1 MQDMQS
7 AGQDMQSAATNLAD
21 IINKDGA
28 DIIITKKKLDVK
40 DGDTLKDVKVR
51 MREKGYWGTIDED
64 QQCLSKGN
72 KPLKDNDTLKKL
84 GIHTGDTLHITDES
98 NTCTHIFVT
107 NAKEAKAI
115 TPTAAALRVLQNAL
129 HAMAK
134 YASIGP
140 VIIGVLMTAINMADQ
155 VSGVMS
161 DHGFAAVHTPYISDA
176 ATELQSALF
185 HGVHNHLF
193 EREIGSYGP
202 ATTVNSTMPAWGSTD
217 HARYSRAARQQEYRA
232 FKTMHALGR
241 FLGEVEIVLEAAKD
255 TERDKLGAGTATWFW
270 RGTKGLMAYVPLSYW
285 YLRVLSVVEHHTGW
299 ACVRGAGKKA
309 SRKLVALTH
318 AYNEDAHLVLT
329 RELLAV
335 TSRVSD
341 TARDVRFP
349 NARDGK
355 WHSRSGR
362 KRKAA
367 YDDVVLP
374 HCLHLHGGEMR
385 AIGKSMLG
393 PNPDQVQL
401 YAYSLATTAVVLSP
415 SSTYSIDPSSTCAR
429 PQPGPGER
437 HEGPP
442 AERDGLPRLPRRVRP
457 RQPPYSNHDGPERR
471 PQQEARAV
479 VPARRGRPARA
490 EYGGGVPRVRREAAL
505 HPARAGVA
513 AQPPA
518 RPAVQAVRG
527 RGHARRVRAQVQAAA
542 AGARAQGLGGA
553 GAAGRGGGGA
563 SARAVRR
570 GDTHGEGEECGLVMV
585 RRRFA

>member
-1 MQDMQS
+1 MYNTPSHKHASLQGVGESLEKGASVARDLDEKFSQ
-7 AGQDMQSAATNLAD
+7 QE
-21 IINKDGA
+21 DGTTTRTKVYVEA
-28 DIIITKKKLDVK
+28 SDTLEEVKKK
-40 DGDTLKDVKVR
+40 
-51 MREKGYWGTIDED
+51 YWGDKTDAEAKVQ

-72 KPLKDNDTLKKL
+72 KTLDDNDTLEKL
-84 GIHTGDTLHITDES
+84 GIQTGDTLHIADNS
-98 NTCTHIFVT
+98 KTCTHIFVT
-107 NAKEAKAI
+107 DAKEAKAI
-115 TPTAAALRVLQNAL
+115 TPTVAALRVLQNAL
-129 HAMAK
+129 HVMAK

-193 EREIGSYGP
+193 EREIGSYNYS
-202 ATTVNSTMPAWGSTD
+202 NSNRPAWGSTD
-217 HARYSRAARQQEYRA
+217 HYSRAARQQEYRA

-270 RGTKGLMAYVPLSYW
+270 RGTKGLMAYVPLTYW
-285 YLRVLSVVEHHTGW
+285 YLRVLSAVEHHTGW

-309 SRKLVALTH
+309 SRELVALTH

-393 PNPDQVQL
+393 PNPDQENAMKGRPLSALRFHDFRDAFDPDSHPTQTMMGPQGGHNKKLVRWFL
-401 YAYSLATTAVVLSP
+401 PVAGDLRELSTAAG
-415 SSTYSIDPSSTCAR
+415 YRAC
-429 PQPGPGER
+429 GER
-437 HEGPP
+437 LRFIQHALVSLLNLLHDP
-442 AERDGLPRLPRRVRP
+442 
-457 RQPPYSNHDGPERR
+457 QFKPYAG
-471 PQQEARAV
+471 AGT
-479 VPARRGRPARA
+479 RGGCAPNCK
-490 EYGGGVPRVRREAAL
+490 L
-505 HPARAGVA
+505 L
-513 AQPPA
+513 PPA
-518 RPAVQAVRG
+518 REHKGWAE
-527 RGHARRVRAQVQAAA
+527 QVPP
-542 AGARAQGLGGA
+542 GGEDEP
-553 GAAGRGGGGA
+553 R
-563 SARAVRR
+563 
-570 GDTHGEGEECGLVMV
+570 HEQCGEETPARKNAGS
-585 RRRFA
+585 

>member
-1 MQDMQS
+1 MYNTPSHKHASLQGVGESLEKGASVARDLGEKFSQ
-7 AGQDMQSAATNLAD
+7 QE
-21 IINKDGA
+21 DGTTTTRTKVYVKA
-28 DIIITKKKLDVK
+28 SDTLEEVKKK
-40 DGDTLKDVKVR
+40 
-51 MREKGYWGTIDED
+51 YWGDEKD
-64 QQCLSKGN
+64 AEAKVQQQCLSKGN
-72 KPLKDNDTLKKL
+72 KTLDDNNTLEKL
-84 GIHTGDTLHITDES
+84 GIQTGDTLHIADNGT
-98 NTCTHIFVT
+98 TCTHIFVT
-107 NAKEAKAI
+107 DAKEAKAI
-115 TPTAAALRVLQNAL
+115 TPTVAALRVLQNAL
-129 HAMAK
+129 HVMAK

-202 ATTVNSTMPAWGSTD
+202 ATAAHGSAGSDNSNSNSSTTMPAWGSTD
-217 HARYSRAARQQEYRA
+217 HAQYSRAARQQEYRA

-270 RGTKGLMAYVPLSYW
+270 RGTKGLMAYVPLTYW
-285 YLRVLSVVEHHTGW
+285 YLRVLSAVEHHTGW

-309 SRKLVALTH
+309 SRELVALTH

-393 PNPDQVQL
+393 PNPDQDNAMKGRPLSALRFHDFRDAFDPDSHPTQTMMGPQGGHNKKLVRWFL
-401 YAYSLATTAVVLSP
+401 PVAGDLRELSTAAG
-415 SSTYSIDPSSTCAR
+415 YRAC
-429 PQPGPGER
+429 GER
-437 HEGPP
+437 LRFIQHALVSLLNLLHDP
-442 AERDGLPRLPRRVRP
+442 
-457 RQPPYSNHDGPERR
+457 QFKPYAG
-471 PQQEARAV
+471 AGT
-479 VPARRGRPARA
+479 RGGCAPNCK
-490 EYGGGVPRVRREAAL
+490 L
-505 HPARAGVA
+505 L
-513 AQPPA
+513 PPA
-518 RPAVQAVRG
+518 REHKGWAE
-527 RGHARRVRAQVQAAA
+527 QVPP
-542 AGARAQGLGGA
+542 GGEDEP
-553 GAAGRGGGGA
+553 R
-563 SARAVRR
+563 
-570 GDTHGEGEECGLVMV
+570 HEQCGEETPARKNAGS
-585 RRRFA
+585 